1 MAMFDTHRA
10 VKKLT
15 GAGFSEDQAEALI
28 DAVRDEQEALATKAD
43 MLAVRADLREEI
55 SALRT
60 ELKEDIADLRAEVK
74 EDITVLRA
82 ELKEDM
88 TVLRAEVKE
97 DITVLRAELKEDIAV
112 LRADNNAIRSEMQAL
127 ELRMT
132 LRLGGL
138 VAAGVAILAVLE
150 LIP

>member
-43 MLAVRADLREEI
+43 LLAVRADLREEI

-60 ELKEDIADLRAEVK
+60 ELKEDIA
-74 EDITVLRA
+74 TLRA
-82 ELKEDM
+82 ELKEDIGA
-88 TVLRAEVKE
+88 LRAETKE
-97 DITVLRAELKEDIAV
+97 DIAVLRAELKEDIAV

-138 VAAGVAILAVLE
+138 VAAGVAILAILE

>member
-15 GAGFSEDQAEALI
+15 GAGFNEDQAEALI
-28 DAVRDEQEALATKAD
+28 DAVRDEQESFATKAD
-43 MLAVRADLREEI
+43 LLAVRADLREDI

-60 ELKEDIADLRAEVK
+60 ELKEDMAA
-74 EDITVLRA
+74 
-82 ELKEDM
+82 
-88 TVLRAEVKE
+88 
-97 DITVLRAELKEDIAV
+97 LRAELKEDIAD
-112 LRADNNAIRSEMQAL
+112 LRADSNAIRSEMQAL

>member
-43 MLAVRADLREEI
+43 LLAVRADLREEI
-55 SALRT
+55 SALR
-60 ELKEDIADLRAEVK
+60 AEVK
-74 EDITVLRA
+74 EDIAALRA

-88 TVLRAEVKE
+88 AALRTEVKE
-97 DITVLRAELKEDIAV
+97 DIAALRAESKEDIAV

>member
-15 GAGFSEDQAEALI
+15 GAGFSETQAEALI
-28 DAVRDEQEALATKAD
+28 DAVGDEHEALATKAD
-43 MLAVRADLREEI
+43 LFATRADLREVI
-55 SALRT
+55 SA
-60 ELKEDIADLRAEVK
+60 
-74 EDITVLRA
+74 LRA
-82 ELKEDM
+82 ELKEDF
-88 TVLRAEVKE
+88 AA
-97 DITVLRAELKEDIAV
+97 LRAELTGEISSA
-112 LRADNNAIRSEMQAL
+112 RAETNSVRSEMQSL

-138 VAAGVAILAVLE
+138 VVAGVAILAVLE

>member
-15 GAGFSEDQAEALI
+15 GAGFTENQAEALI

-43 MLAVRADLREEI
+43 LLAVRADLREEI
-55 SALRT
+55 SALRA
-60 ELKEDIADLRAEVK
+60 ELKEDIA
-74 EDITVLRA
+74 VLRA
-82 ELKEDM
+82 ELKED
-88 TVLRAEVKE
+88 LA
-97 DITVLRAELKEDIAV
+97 VLRAELKDDIAV

>member
-15 GAGFSEDQAEALI
+15 GAGFSEGQAEALI
-28 DAVRDEQEALATKAD
+28 DAVGDEHEALATKAD
-43 MLAVRADLREEI
+43 MLAVRADLREEV
-55 SALRT
+55 SA
-60 ELKEDIADLRAEVK
+60 
-74 EDITVLRA
+74 
-82 ELKEDM
+82 
-88 TVLRAEVKE
+88 
-97 DITVLRAELKEDIAV
+97 LRAELKEDITA
-112 LRADNNAIRSEMQAL
+112 LRAERNEDVTSVLTEINTLRSDMQSL

-150 LIP
+150 FIP

>member
-43 MLAVRADLREEI
+43 LLHVRTDLREEI

-60 ELKEDIADLRAEVK
+60 ELKEDIA
-74 EDITVLRA
+74 VLRA
-82 ELKEDM
+82 ES
-88 TVLRAEVKE
+88 KE
-97 DITVLRAELKEDIAV
+97 DIAVLRAELKEDIAV
-112 LRADNNAIRSEMQAL
+112 LRADNNAIRTEMQAL

>member
-15 GAGFSEDQAEALI
+15 GAGFSEFQAEALI
-28 DAVRDEQEALATKAD
+28 DAVGDEHEALATKAD
-43 MLAVRADLREEI
+43 LLAARADLRGII

-60 ELKEDIADLRAEVK
+60 ELKEDVAALLAELTGEIASARAE
-74 EDITVLRA
+74 TN
-82 ELKEDM
+82 
-88 TVLRAEVKE
+88 T
-97 DITVLRAELKEDIAV
+97 
-112 LRADNNAIRSEMQAL
+112 IRSEMQAL

-132 LRLGGL
+132 MRLGGL
-138 VAAGVAILAVLE
+138 VVAGVAVLAVLE

>member
-15 GAGFSEDQAEALI
+15 GAGFSEGQAEALI

-43 MLAVRADLREEI
+43 LLAVRADLREEI
-55 SALRT
+55 SALR
-60 ELKEDIADLRAEVK
+60 
-74 EDITVLRA
+74 
-82 ELKEDM
+82 
-88 TVLRAEVKE
+88 
-97 DITVLRAELKEDIAV
+97 AELKEDIAV
-112 LRADNNAIRSEMQAL
+112 LRAELKEDIGALRTETKEDIAVLRAELKEDIIVLRADNNAVRSEMQAL

>member
-15 GAGFSEDQAEALI
+15 GAGFSEIQAEALI
-28 DAVRDEQEALATKAD
+28 DAVGDEHEALATKAD
-43 MLAVRADLREEI
+43 LVATSAVLREEI
-55 SALRT
+55 VA
-60 ELKEDIADLRAEVK
+60 
-74 EDITVLRA
+74 
-82 ELKEDM
+82 
-88 TVLRAEVKE
+88 
-97 DITVLRAELKEDIAV
+97 LRAELKEDIASV
-112 LRADNNAIRSEMQAL
+112 RADMQAL

-138 VAAGVAILAVLE
+138 VVAGVAILAVLE